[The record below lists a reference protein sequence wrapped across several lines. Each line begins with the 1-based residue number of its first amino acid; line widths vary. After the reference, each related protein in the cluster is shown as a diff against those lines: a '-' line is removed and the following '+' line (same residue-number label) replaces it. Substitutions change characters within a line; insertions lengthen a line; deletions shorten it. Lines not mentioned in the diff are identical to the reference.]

1 LDKNNRVALAQTTIR
16 VYYEDTDLAGV
27 VYYANYL
34 KFFERVR
41 TEWLRECGIEN
52 WKLLQE
58 QKLAFVVTECNVR
71 YLKAAKMDD
80 LLLATVESFE
90 ATKARGRVEQVIY
103 RDGLALC
110 SASVAF
116 ACIDVNTAVPAR
128 LPIQLLEKARSLK
141 AH

>member
-1 LDKNNRVALAQTTIR
+1 LDKNNHVALAQTTIR

-41 TEWLRECGIEN
+41 TEWLRESGIEN

-58 QKLAFVVTECNVR
+58 QKLAFVVTECNVK

-90 ATKARGRVEQVIY
+90 ATKARGRVSQVIY
-103 RDGLALC
+103 RDGIALC
-110 SASVAF
+110 TASVAF

>member
-1 LDKNNRVALAQTTIR
+1 LDNNNHAALAQTIIR

-58 QKLAFVVTECNVR
+58 QKLAFVVTECNVK

-90 ATKARGRVEQVIY
+90 ATKARGRVSQVIY
-103 RDGLALC
+103 RDGIALC
-110 SASVAF
+110 TASVAF
-116 ACIDVNTAVPAR
+116 ACIDITTAVPAR

-141 AH
+141 TH

>member
-1 LDKNNRVALAQTTIR
+1 MALAQTIIR

-52 WKLLQE
+52 WTMLQE
-58 QKLAFVVTECNVR
+58 QQLAFVVTECNVK

-80 LLLATVESFE
+80 LLLATVESFQ
-90 ATKARGRVEQVIY
+90 ATKARGRVEQSIY
-103 RDGLALC
+103 RDGIVLC
-110 SASVAF
+110 TAVVAF
-116 ACIDVNTAVPAR
+116 ACIDIKTGVPAR
-128 LPIQLLEKARSLK
+128 LPMKLQEKARSLL

>member
-1 LDKNNRVALAQTTIR
+1 LDNNNHAALAQTTIR

-58 QKLAFVVTECNVR
+58 QKLAFVVTECNVK

-90 ATKARGRVEQVIY
+90 ATKARGRVSQVIY
-103 RDGLALC
+103 RDGIALC
-110 SASVAF
+110 TASVAF
-116 ACIDVNTAVPAR
+116 ACIDITTAVPAR

-141 AH
+141 TH

>member
-1 LDKNNRVALAQTTIR
+1 MPLAQTTIR

-52 WKLLQE
+52 WQLLQE
-58 QKLAFVVTECNVR
+58 QQLAFVVTECNVK

-90 ATKARGRVEQVIY
+90 ATKARGRVNQIIS
-103 RDGLALC
+103 RDGIVLS

-116 ACIDVNTAVPAR
+116 ACIDVKTGVPAR
-128 LPIQLLEKARSLK
+128 LPMKLLEKSRSLK

>member
-1 LDKNNRVALAQTTIR
+1 LDTKNHVALAQTTIR

-58 QKLAFVVTECNVR
+58 QKLAFVVTECNVK

-90 ATKARGRVEQVIY
+90 ATKARGRVSQVIY
-103 RDGLALC
+103 RDGIALC
-110 SASVAF
+110 TASVAF

-141 AH
+141 TH

>member
-1 LDKNNRVALAQTTIR
+1 LDNNNHAVLAQTIIR

-58 QKLAFVVTECNVR
+58 QKLAFVVTECNVK

-90 ATKARGRVEQVIY
+90 ATKARGRVSQVIY
-103 RDGLALC
+103 RDGIALC
-110 SASVAF
+110 TASVAF
-116 ACIDVNTAVPAR
+116 ACIDITTAVPAR

-141 AH
+141 TH